1 MIILEILL
9 VIIGITAVAV
19 SYRVMDSSPASNARE
34 RLEDEKTDAE
44 RERKEINKLQKE
56 LEKYKEEIKEYTSE
70 ELSRLSN
77 EKIMGMNEYSEDVL
91 DRISKNH
98 EEVVF
103 LYNMLQ
109 EKEEEIKDL
118 VHHVDS
124 VKALIH
130 DETSQEYQKMTEA
143 LEMLKNSR
151 IALENGTREET
162 DEKMS
167 VSTQELHSTQAEK
180 LAKAAEKKSAPE
192 SLEKGRSADEA
203 DVESEEDQEKA
214 NHNKEIV
221 KLYKEGHSVL
231 EISKML
237 SLGQGEVKFVI
248 DLYENR

>member
-1 MIILEILL
+1 MIILEIIL
-9 VIIGITAVAV
+9 VIIGITAVAA

-44 RERKEINKLQKE
+44 REIKEINKLQKE

-103 LYNMLQ
+103 LSNMLQ

-162 DEKMS
+162 NSIVRRLKS
-167 VSTQELHSTQAEK
+167 LQRQQKKRVHR
-180 LAKAAEKKSAPE
+180 KA
-192 SLEKGRSADEA
+192 
-203 DVESEEDQEKA
+203 
-214 NHNKEIV
+214 
-221 KLYKEGHSVL
+221 
-231 EISKML
+231 
-237 SLGQGEVKFVI
+237 
-248 DLYENR
+248 